1 MKRILTTFKRE
12 KGDGLFYPSFVC
24 RWRKRLEVL
33 MGGGKNA
40 ASEKRYRDTGD
51 RGRNG
56 SSTSLP
62 EDDSPEGRIVIATK
76 SFCESGGPQSQNP
89 GDEVLH
95 LPAIVD
101 LAESSPAAARAAAH
115 TIRKYL
121 EQKKNNS
128 LRPHTQYNAIMLL
141 RILSDNPGRTFT
153 RNLGEAKF
161 VAAVKELLKHGREPS
176 VRQILVETLEH
187 FDEKGLVEVWV
198 KERKSMTKLSKSA
211 PASNGGGG
219 GVFSSGSNTNGQYQP
234 HHYQTQQSH
243 LPNMEE
249 LAARIAEAQ
258 TSAKLLEQV
267 LQSTPHP
274 EIPQSELIREFADRC
289 KVASRSIQGYISA
302 ATGSGDGGGSGGDSG
317 MDEDTL
323 TTLIMTNDLLT
334 MAVSKHALA
343 VKEALEKQEV
353 HKTVEG
359 ARIADVAGEDTS
371 VVGSGG
377 DGPVTP
383 PKGAGMEVGVH
394 RDAQRERERERVPDS
409 PVSPTMPG
417 PVAYRY

>member
-1 MKRILTTFKRE
+1 M
-12 KGDGLFYPSFVC
+12 
-24 RWRKRLEVL
+24 
-33 MGGGKNA
+33 
-40 ASEKRYRDTGD
+40 
-51 RGRNG
+51 
-56 SSTSLP
+56 
-62 EDDSPEGRIVIATK
+62 
-76 SFCESGGPQSQNP
+76 
-89 GDEVLH
+89 LH

-176 VRQILVETLEH
+176 VRQILVETLEL
-187 FDEKGLVEVWV
+187 FDEKVRVGEEVEGGVEVEGLKGLVEVWA
-198 KERKSMTKLSKSA
+198 KERKNMTKLSKSA
-211 PASNGGGG
+211 PASNGSGG

-234 HHYQTQQSH
+234 HRYQTQQSH

-249 LAARIAEAQ
+249 LAARISEAQ

-274 EIPQSELIREFADRC
+274 EIPQSELIREFVDRC

-302 ATGSGDGGGSGGDSG
+302 GTGDGDGSGSGGDGG

-334 MAVSKHALA
+334 MAVGKHAQA

-359 ARIADVAGEDTS
+359 ARITDVAGEDTS
-371 VVGSGG
+371 LVGGG
-377 DGPVTP
+377 SDGPITP

-409 PVSPTMPG
+409 PVSPTVCIVFYYDISRLMFFFLFLFSPREG
-417 PVAYRY
+417 KHKC

>member
-1 MKRILTTFKRE
+1 M
-12 KGDGLFYPSFVC
+12 
-24 RWRKRLEVL
+24 
-33 MGGGKNA
+33 
-40 ASEKRYRDTGD
+40 
-51 RGRNG
+51 
-56 SSTSLP
+56 
-62 EDDSPEGRIVIATK
+62 
-76 SFCESGGPQSQNP
+76 
-89 GDEVLH
+89 LH

-128 LRPHTQYNAIMLL
+128 LQPHTQYNAIMLM

-153 RNLGEAKF
+153 RNLGETKF
-161 VAAVKELLKHGREPS
+161 VTAVKELLKHGREPS
-176 VRQILVETLEH
+176 VRQILVETLEN
-187 FDEKGLVEVWV
+187 FDEKVRVVEEVEGEVEVEGLKGLVEVWA
-198 KERKSMTKLSKSA
+198 KEKRSMAKSRSA
-211 PASNGGGG
+211 PAPSGGGG
-219 GVFSSGSNTNGQYQP
+219 GLFTSGPNNTNGQYQQ
-234 HHYQTQQSH
+234 HHYQAQQSH

-249 LAARIAEAQ
+249 LAARISEAQ

-289 KVASRSIQGYISA
+289 RVASRSIQGYISA
-302 ATGSGDGGGSGGDSG
+302 ATGDGDGGGSGGGNG

-334 MAVSKHALA
+334 MAVGKHARA

-359 ARIADVAGEDTS
+359 ARITDVSGEDAG
-371 VVGSGG
+371 VIGGGG
-377 DGPVTP
+377 DPATP
-383 PKGAGMEVGVH
+383 PRGAGMEIDVR
-394 RDAQRERERERVPDS
+394 RDAQRERERVPDS
-409 PVSPTMPG
+409 PVSPTVCVVFYHNISCPMFFLVFPYFRG
-417 PVAYRY
+417 KREEKGGC